1 MEAFLVEADKVAKEV
16 LTEGPIATN
25 KSFFVELKLIK
36 EMSGRLTG
44 KKIDTRW
51 SNLLGGINWT
61 PENISENDV
70 YIQSHRHSYSSIYA
84 DLYEY

>member
-1 MEAFLVEADKVAKEV
+1 
-16 LTEGPIATN
+16 
-25 KSFFVELKLIK
+25 
-36 EMSGRLTG
+36 MSGRLTG